1 MNIGNGRRKRKIFG
15 SENKTIIDERLNGSI
30 IIGNIHRKSI
40 VNEVMFNTKIG
51 SSSNKN
57 NFDVIVKKRL
67 IGNAGIAKCG
77 LNGLMFACG
86 NMRFVDKDKNI
97 AKSFNFMDERLE
109 LISMEN
115 IIPKL
120 NREALFSLL
129 CPFSRRMTSND
140 ENILERERKRWRF
153 KKIFDSGEH
162 GPSFA
167 GLSGCDSKNGV
178 NRSINKS
185 FSNAFAKI
193 MLIVK

>member
-1 MNIGNGRRKRKIFG
+1 
-15 SENKTIIDERLNGSI
+15 
-30 IIGNIHRKSI
+30 
-40 VNEVMFNTKIG
+40 
-51 SSSNKN
+51 
-57 NFDVIVKKRL
+57 
-67 IGNAGIAKCG
+67 
-77 LNGLMFACG
+77 MFASS

-129 CPFSRRMTSND
+129 SPFGRRMTSND

-167 GLSGCDSKNGV
+167 RLSGRDSKNGV